1 MKKFILRF
9 WRDEKGQDLVE
20 YALLLS
26 VFEGMPLEDVAILLD
41 GEIDLVRKAQTIGLR
56 ELTRN
61 LARIQGW
68 TSTGN
73 KSGVVTSEMQH
84 A

>member
-26 VFEGMPLEDVAILLD
+26 VLAIAGAAGLSAL
-41 GEIDLVRKAQTIGLR
+41 ATTIN
-56 ELTRN
+56 TV
-61 LARIQGW
+61 W
-68 TSTGN
+68 TTTN
-73 KSGVVTSEMQH
+73 TALSGS
-84 A
+84 